1 VTRLNEAM
9 EVVRRFRGFI
19 LGRMANNG
27 QVLTFLRFQFSGS
40 AV

>member
-1 VTRLNEAM
+1 M
-9 EVVRRFRGFI
+9 EVVKRFLGFI
-19 LGRMANNG
+19 LGSMANNG